1 MDYLL
6 VLKPGDEL
14 LARGNSFTTCLSPC
28 ILTPWI
34 QFSADLEAV
43 IVCWFYHKPFDY
55 HLRYLCFQLK
65 LCLHLFW
72 LIWAAKL
79 VVDRKFNIFTFISSK
94 GGRGG
99 HKKMYNQSS
108 GRLWGCIFPAVCSSR
123 HISVRHWCTRM
134 CRPLIYYNPSF
145 SLSQCSS
152 PNLLPCAPLPFI
164 INVIVSR
171 VGRRQRRGQG
181 GRSGV

>member
-99 HKKMYNQSS
+99 GIKK
-108 GRLWGCIFPAVCSSR
+108 CIIRALGGFEV
-123 HISVRHWCTRM
+123 V
-134 CRPLIYYNPSF
+134 YF
-145 SLSQCSS
+145 Q
-152 PNLLPCAPLPFI
+152 PCAPVVTFLFGIGVPGCAGLSFTITPPFPYPSAPLPI
-164 INVIVSR
+164 SSPVLPSPL
-171 VGRRQRRGQG
+171 
-181 GRSGV
+181 